1 VTTLEITLI
10 ISNVLFFS
18 LLVTS
23 AYFNIKYGIF
33 ILKITEA
40 VEDSLDILDTKYAS
54 ISKILEIPLFFDS
67 PQVRN
72 VLKDIEESRDS
83 ILYVANLIGDVEE
96 EE

>member
-1 VTTLEITLI
+1 MTTLEITLI

-18 LLVTS
+18 LFVTS

>member
-1 VTTLEITLI
+1 MTTLEITLI